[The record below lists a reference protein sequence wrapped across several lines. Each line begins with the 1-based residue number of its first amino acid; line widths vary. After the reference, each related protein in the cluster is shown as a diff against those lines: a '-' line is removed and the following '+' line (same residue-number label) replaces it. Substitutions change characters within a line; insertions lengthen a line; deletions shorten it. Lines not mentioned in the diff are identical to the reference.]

1 MAPIGATRAAKNP
14 TQPRVVENPL
24 ITPCVDSVDTKT
36 SNPTTHTKRAGDKS
50 KATKR
55 STHETSRYGT
65 YRIGVGIPES
75 GK

>member
-36 SNPTTHTKRAGDKS
+36 SNPTNTQIGQLAEESYQKRDPS
-50 KATKR
+50 KLPKGGPSALV
-55 STHETSRYGT
+55 SRV
-65 YRIGVGIPES
+65 REW
-75 GK
+75 